1 MAFQIKKAVILA
13 AGSGTRF
20 LPYSRLV
27 SKEFFPLG
35 DRPMIEYIVE
45 EVFLSGIEEIIFV
58 LNPDKQQLVN
68 YISYFQ
74 NDETAIEKLK
84 SKNNKKLLE
93 DYCRLKRILKKITI
107 SYVYQEIPRGD
118 GDAVLKARSLLKKDE
133 PIAVLFCDDIIYSKK
148 EPGLKQLINVFQKK
162 KKPVFGLSRVRRE
175 KISSYGIVKG
185 EKVGNKIYLIKGVVE
200 KPKLTDA
207 PSNLAIIGKY
217 ILTSKVLDYLQ
228 RIDEKQG
235 DEIRIAGALKNMIK
249 DKNKVFGCEFD
260 GIWLECGTKEDW
272 LRSNFFITEKMLK
285 HET

>member
-1 MAFQIKKAVILA
+1 MTPQIKKAVILA

-45 EVFLSGIEEIIFV
+45 EAFLSGIEEIIFV

-74 NDETAIEKLK
+74 EDETALEKIK

-93 DYCRLKRILKKITI
+93 DFCRLKKILKKMKI

-162 KKPVFGLSRVRRE
+162 KNPVIGLARIRRE
-175 KISSYGIVKG
+175 KISSYGIVKS
-185 EKVGNKIYLIKGVVE
+185 EKIENRIVLVKGVVE
-200 KPKLTDA
+200 KPKLVDA
-207 PSNLAIIGKY
+207 PSNLAIVGKY
-217 ILTSKVLDYLQ
+217 VLTQKVLDYLQ
-228 RIDEKQG
+228 KIDEKPG
-235 DEIRIAGALKNMIK
+235 NEIRIADALKNMIK
-249 DKNKVFGCEFD
+249 DKKKVFGLDFD

-272 LRSNFFITEKMLK
+272 LRSNFFITQKMIN
-285 HET
+285 